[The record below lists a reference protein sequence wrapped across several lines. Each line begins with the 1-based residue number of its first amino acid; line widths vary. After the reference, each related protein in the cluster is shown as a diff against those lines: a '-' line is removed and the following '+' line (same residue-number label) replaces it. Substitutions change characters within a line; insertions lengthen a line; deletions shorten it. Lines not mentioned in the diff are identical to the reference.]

1 MLSFENSQPTL
12 GGKILA
18 PIEVLRDET
27 TLLIA
32 LAGIYYYINNGQ
44 IWADTVADEF
54 AVSIQDMAKS
64 FGSTQILM

>member
-1 MLSFENSQPTL
+1 MIWFDE
-12 GGKILA
+12 KI
-18 PIEVLRDET
+18 R
-27 TLLIA
+27 
-32 LAGIYYYINNGQ
+32 LAGIYHYIDNGQ